1 MSDLKANIFMI
12 SLFIIAILPPNII
25 LLNLFL
31 KK

>member
-1 MSDLKANIFMI
+1 MSDSKTNISMVSI
-12 SLFIIAILPPNII
+12 FIIAILPPNII